1 MVRKFKL
8 ATVLVGVL
16 ISSAALTAAA
26 QGVLKVRPTG
36 DLKTLDPHITSDSNV
51 RNYGYMVYD
60 TLFAMDDKL
69 QVKPQM
75 VEKWEKSSDGKIY
88 TFTLR
93 SGLKFHDGSA
103 VTAADAVAS
112 IKRWGQK
119 DSIGQQLMSRTQSL
133 EAVDARTM
141 KLTLTKP
148 WGLVLDAL
156 AKPGA
161 PVPFIMPAK
170 VAAATTDK
178 PIDSIIGSGPFMF
191 KRDEWSPGAKLVF
204 VKNPNYVP
212 RAEPAAGFAGGKKV
226 NFDRV
231 EWHIINDHQVALDA
245 LKAGELD
252 IHEEIAADLV
262 AEARKANGIKVVNQ
276 DNIGIAQQIRMN
288 WSQPPLNN
296 VKIRQAI
303 LRAVSGSDFMQAVT
317 DDKTQY
323 KVCESFY
330 ICSSPYFS
338 TAGFPKANLEAAKK
352 LVKESN
358 YDGTPVV
365 LLDPAENFNL
375 HAFVTYADQVLR
387 SIGLKTQVQAMD
399 WATVST
405 RRASKE
411 PMNKGGWSIFIS
423 GPGGLDYMEPS
434 SHLGLRSNCDKAW
447 FGWPCDE
454 QIEKLRADFSEADT
468 DAKRKQIASA
478 IQARAVEVVPY
489 VPIAVQFQV
498 RAYRA
503 NLSGQVNPPAP
514 VYWAIERR

>member
-1 MVRKFKL
+1 MGKHMKL
-8 ATVLVGVL
+8 SRALVAL
-16 ISSAALTAAA
+16 SLAALAGLAGA
-26 QGVLKVRPTG
+26 QGTLKVRPSG
-36 DLKTLDPHITSDSNV
+36 DLKTLDPHITSDSIV

-60 TLFAMDDKL
+60 TLFAVDDKL

-75 VEKWEKSSDGKIY
+75 VAKWDRSADGKVY

-93 SGLKFHDGSA
+93 DGLKFHDGQP

-119 DSIGQQLMSRTQSL
+119 DSFGQQLMAHTQSFD
-133 EAVDARTM
+133 AVDARTL

-170 VAAATTDK
+170 AAAAPTDK
-178 PIDSIIGSGPFMF
+178 PVDNIIGSGPFMF
-191 KRDEWSPGAKLVF
+191 KRDEWSPGAKVVF
-204 VKNPNYVP
+204 VRNPSYVP
-212 RAEPAAGFAGGKKV
+212 RSEPAAGFAGGKKAF
-226 NFDRV
+226 FDRV
-231 EWHIINDHQVALDA
+231 EWQIINDHQTALDA

-262 AEARKANGIKVVNQ
+262 ALARKANGIKVVNQ
-276 DNIGIAQQIRMN
+276 DEIGVAQQIRMN
-288 WSQPPLNN
+288 HLQPPLNN
-296 VKIRQAI
+296 VKVRQAV
-303 LRAVSGSDFMQAVT
+303 LRAVNGADFMQAVT
-317 DDKTQY
+317 DDASQY
-323 KVCESFY
+323 KVCASFY

-338 TAGFPKANLEAAKK
+338 SAGFPKPDLEAAKK
-352 LVKESN
+352 LVKESG

-365 LLDPAENFNL
+365 LLDAAENANI

-399 WATVST
+399 WATVSS

-411 PMNKGGWSIFIS
+411 PMAKGGWSIFIS
-423 GPGGLDYMEPS
+423 GPGGLDYMEPN

-454 QIEKLRADFSEADT
+454 QIEKLRAEFSDT
-468 DAKRKQIASA
+468 PDAAKRKEIAAA
-478 IQARAVEVVPY
+478 IQARAAEVVPY
-489 VPIAVQFQV
+489 VPVAVQFQV

-503 NLSGQVNPPAP
+503 NLVGQVNPPAP
-514 VYWAIERR
+514 VYWGMRRQ

>member
-1 MVRKFKL
+1 MRRNFRFAKAL
-8 ATVLVGVL
+8 TVL
-16 ISSAALTAAA
+16 ALAVVTQAVSA
-26 QGVLKVRPTG
+26 QGVLKVRPSG
-36 DLKTLDPHITSDSNV
+36 DLKTLDPHITSDSIV

-60 TLFAMDDKL
+60 TLFALDDKL

-75 VEKWEKSSDGKIY
+75 VDKWNISKDGKVY

-93 SGLKFHDGSA
+93 SGLKFHDGSN
-103 VTAADAVAS
+103 VTAEDAVAS
-112 IKRWGQK
+112 IKRWAQK
-119 DSIGQQLMSRTQSL
+119 DSFGQQLMANMQSL

-141 KLTLTKP
+141 KLTLSKP

-170 VAAATTDK
+170 VAAAPTDK
-178 PIDSIIGSGPFMF
+178 PIDSVVGSGPFMF
-191 KRDEWSPGAKLVF
+191 KRDEWSPGAKVVF
-204 VKNPNYVP
+204 ERNPAYAP
-212 RAEPAAGFAGGKKV
+212 RTEAAAGFAGSKKV
-226 NFDRV
+226 FFDRV
-231 EWHIINDHQVALDA
+231 EWQIINDHQTALDA

-262 AEARKANGIKVVNQ
+262 ATARKTSGIKVVNQ
-276 DNIGIAQQIRMN
+276 DSIGVAQQVRMN

-303 LRAVSGSDFMQAVT
+303 LRAVNGNEFMQAVT
-317 DDKTQY
+317 DDTSQY
-323 KVCESFY
+323 KVCASFY

-338 TAGFPKANLEAAKK
+338 NAGFPKPDLEAAKK
-352 LVKESN
+352 LIKESN

-365 LLDPAENFNL
+365 LLDAAENANI

-387 SIGLKTQVQAMD
+387 NIGLKTQVQAMD
-399 WATVST
+399 WATVSS

-411 PMNKGGWSIFIS
+411 PVNKGGWSIFIS

-454 QIEKLRADFSEADT
+454 KIEKLRTEFSDT
-468 DAKRKQIASA
+468 ASVAKRKEIAAA

-489 VPIAVQFQV
+489 VPIAVQYQV
-498 RAYRA
+498 RAHRA
-503 NLSGQVNPPAP
+503 NLVGQVNPPAP
-514 VYWAIERR
+514 VYWAMRRQ

>member
-1 MVRKFKL
+1 MQRDSILFQALIGVAL
-8 ATVLVGVL
+8 A
-16 ISSAALTAAA
+16 AAASVASA
-26 QGVLKVRPTG
+26 QGVLKVRPSG
-36 DLKTLDPHITSDSNV
+36 DLKTLDPQITSDSMV

-60 TLFAMDDKL
+60 TLFALDDKL

-75 VEKWEKSSDGKIY
+75 VDKWERSADGKVY

-93 SGLKFHDGSA
+93 DGLKFHDGQA
-103 VTAADAVAS
+103 VMAADAVAS

-119 DSIGQQLMSRTQSL
+119 DSFGQQLLSHTQSFD
-133 EAVDARTM
+133 AVDARTM

-170 VAAATTDK
+170 AAAAPTDK
-178 PIDSIIGSGPFMF
+178 PVDSVVGSGPFMF
-191 KRDEWSPGAKLVF
+191 KRDEWSPGSKVVF
-204 VKNPNYVP
+204 VRNPGYVP
-212 RAEPAAGFAGGKKV
+212 RSEPAAGFAGGKTAY
-226 NFDRV
+226 FDRV
-231 EWHIINDHQVALDA
+231 EWQIINDHQTALDA

-262 AEARKANGIKVVNQ
+262 SLARKSTGIKVVNQ
-276 DNIGIAQQIRMN
+276 DETGVAQQIRMN
-288 WSQPPLNN
+288 WLQPPFNN
-296 VKIRQAI
+296 VKVRQAV
-303 LRAVSGSDFMQAVT
+303 LRAVNGADFMQAVT
-317 DDKTQY
+317 DDSSQY
-323 KVCESFY
+323 KVCSSFY
-330 ICSSPYFS
+330 ICSSPYYVTTS
-338 TAGFPKANLEAAKK
+338 FPKPDLEAAKT
-352 LVKESN
+352 LLKESG

-365 LLDPAENFNL
+365 LLDAAENANI

-399 WATVST
+399 WATVSS
-405 RRASKE
+405 RRANKE
-411 PMNKGGWSIFIS
+411 PVAKGGWSIFIS
-423 GPGGLDYMEPS
+423 GPGGLDYLEPN

-454 QIEKLRADFSEADT
+454 QIEKLRTEFAEAADA
-468 DAKRKQIASA
+468 AKRKEIAAA

-503 NLSGQVNPPAP
+503 NLVGLVNPPAP
-514 VYWAIERR
+514 VYWGIRRQ